1 MSSEG
6 ESFSASGPNHLT
18 VIDWE
23 STHYRSSVIASL
35 VQGVYVL
42 ERDRQQNRVKT
53 LKALAP
59 PWWEFFNFQLNDVL
73 VDPVDHSFFGA
84 VFELKSPA
92 LIKAPK
98 YVVAFRGTLTEPNT
112 RSRDILLDLKCISN
126 RLHKN
131 SRFKCAFDSIKTMVD
146 SAGTANV
153 WLGGH
158 SLGSAI
164 ALHAGKKM
172 TKRGYPLETYLF
184 NCPFVSAT
192 LERIWYKKIKHGI
205 HFSSSVIKVAA
216 IGTYNYLQ
224 KHKKQEEDDQFE
236 VLANWVPHLFV
247 NPADPICSGYI
258 DYFSHREMM
267 EIIGASE
274 IERLATKHTGVSLMS
289 AAILGRKSEPYH
301 LLPSAELIIN
311 HGQSSSFSKAHGIA
325 QWWDPELNFR
335 IIMYKGNKTFVGNSN
350 DFSHAILL

>member
-6 ESFSASGPNHLT
+6 ESNFGVSGPSHLT

-35 VQGVYVL
+35 VKGVYVL
-42 ERDRQQNRVKT
+42 ERDRQQNRVLT
-53 LKALAP
+53 PTALAP
-59 PWWEFFNFQLNDVL
+59 PWWEFFNFQLNNVL
-73 VDPVDHSFFGA
+73 VDAADYSFFGA

-131 SRFKCAFDSIKTMVD
+131 SRFKRALDSIETLVD
-146 SAGTANV
+146 KGGTANV
-153 WLGGH
+153 WLAGH

-164 ALHAGKKM
+164 ALRTGRKM

-184 NCPFVSAT
+184 NCPFASAP
-192 LERIWYKKIKHGI
+192 LERIRYKKIQLGI
-205 HFSSSVIKVAA
+205 HISSSIIKVGA
-216 IGTYNYLQ
+216 IRAYTYL
-224 KHKKQEEDDQFE
+224 KKPKKQEEDDPFV
-236 VLANWVPHLFV
+236 VLANWMPYLFV

-258 DYFSHREMM
+258 GYFSHREKM
-267 EIIGASE
+267 EMIGASK

-289 AAILGRKSEPYH
+289 AAILGRKSEPFH

-311 HGQSSSFSKAHGIA
+311 QGQSSNTCKPHGIA
-325 QWWDPELNFR
+325 QWWDPKLNFH
-335 IIMYKGNKTFVGNSN
+335 IIKYQY
-350 DFSHAILL
+350 